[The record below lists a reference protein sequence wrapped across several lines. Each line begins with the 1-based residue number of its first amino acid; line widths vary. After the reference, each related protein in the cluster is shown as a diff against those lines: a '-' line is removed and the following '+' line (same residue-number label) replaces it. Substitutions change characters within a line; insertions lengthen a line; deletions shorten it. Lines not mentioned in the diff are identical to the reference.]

1 MLSAGSPETR
11 PLAGAVDTC
20 PVRAPS
26 LRPDVDG
33 DSALRGGAAPAGP
46 EWKDVAAFRKDVSEL
61 CVRQSIVTRTGRD
74 RLRARWSEA
83 E

>member
-1 MLSAGSPETR
+1 MLSVGLPVTR
-11 PLAGAVDTC
+11 ALAGAVDTC

-33 DSALRGGAAPAGP
+33 DSALRGGAAPAGLG
-46 EWKDVAAFRKDVSEL
+46 WKEVAAFRKEVSAL
-61 CVRQSIVTRTGRD
+61 RVRQSIVTRTGRD
-74 RLRARWSEA
+74 RLRARCSEA